1 MEKLVNGTSI
11 RYIVELDKKARERVA
26 EAKRE
31 AMRIESEAES
41 KKEEMLADYSE
52 QAKERLTAMEEACR
66 AETEKEMARIEAE
79 KKQKTE
85 AFDRALSENRER
97 LLDEVFEAVTKAK
110 RRK

>member
-41 KKEEMLADYSE
+41 KKEKLLSDYNE
-52 QAKERLTAMEEACR
+52 QAKERLQIMEDSYR
-66 AETEKEMARIEAE
+66 AETEKEIARIEAE
-79 KKQKTE
+79 KKRKIE
-85 AFDRALSENRER
+85 AFDSALSENREK
-97 LLDEVFEAVTKAK
+97 LMDGVFEAVTGVK

>member
-26 EAKRE
+26 EAKRK

-41 KKEEMLADYSE
+41 KKEKLLSDYNE
-52 QAKERLTAMEEACR
+52 QAKERLQIMEDSYR
-66 AETEKEMARIEAE
+66 AETEKEIARIEAE
-79 KKQKTE
+79 KKRKIE
-85 AFDRALSENRER
+85 AFDSALSENREK
-97 LLDEVFEAVTKAK
+97 LMDGVFEAVTGAK

>member
-31 AMRIESEAES
+31 AMRIESEAER
-41 KKEEMLADYSE
+41 KKEELLADYSK
-52 QAKERLTAMEEACR
+52 QAKEGLQAMEENYR
-66 AETEKEMARIEAE
+66 AETEKEIARIEAE
-79 KKQKTE
+79 KKRKTE
-85 AFDRALSENRER
+85 AFDSALSENREK
-97 LLDEVFEAVTKAK
+97 LMDEVFEAVTGAK

>member
-41 KKEEMLADYSE
+41 KKEKLLSDYNE
-52 QAKERLTAMEEACR
+52 QAKERLQIMEDSYR
-66 AETEKEMARIEAE
+66 AETEKEIARIEAE
-79 KKQKTE
+79 KKRKIE
-85 AFDRALSENRER
+85 AFDSALSENREK
-97 LLDEVFEAVTKAK
+97 LMDGIFEAVTGAK

>member
-31 AMRIESEAES
+31 AMRIEAEAES
-41 KKEEMLADYSE
+41 KKREILSDYNKE
-52 QAKERLTAMEEACR
+52 AEERLKAMEESYR
-66 AETEKEMARIEAE
+66 AETEKEIARIGEE
-79 KKQKTE
+79 KKRKTD
-85 AFDRALSENRER
+85 AFDQALSENREK
-97 LLDEVFEAVTKAK
+97 LMNEVFEAVTKAK

>member
-31 AMRIESEAES
+31 AMRIETEAEG
-41 KKEEMLADYSE
+41 KKKAMLSDYSKQSE
-52 QAKERLTAMEEACR
+52 ERLKIMEDSVR
-66 AETEKEMARIEAE
+66 SDTEKEIARIESE
-79 KKQKTE
+79 RKQKTV
-85 AFDRALSENRER
+85 AFDKVLSENREK
-97 LLDEVFEAVTKAK
+97 LMDEVFEAVTGAK

>member
-31 AMRIESEAES
+31 AMRIENEAES
-41 KKEEMLADYSE
+41 KKEKLLSDYNE
-52 QAKERLTAMEEACR
+52 QAKERLQIMEDSYR
-66 AETEKEMARIEAE
+66 AETEKEIVRIEAE
-79 KKQKTE
+79 KKRKIE
-85 AFDRALSENRER
+85 AFDSALSENREK
-97 LLDEVFEAVTKAK
+97 LMDGVFEAVTGAK